1 MVDFRPFSALRYDP
15 SVAGDASA
23 LIAPPYDVVSD
34 ADRAALQ
41 ARSPYNISRVDYPA
55 NADYGESRRAI
66 EEWLAA
72 GVLTRDPVPD
82 LYVYDQEFVM
92 PASAAGMHGATRR
105 RRGVFGRLR

>member
-23 LIAPPYDVVSD
+23 LIAPPYDVVSPT
-34 ADRAALQ
+34 APPPCG

-55 NADYGESRRAI
+55 NADYAESRRDI

-72 GVLTRDPVPD
+72 GC
-82 LYVYDQEFVM
+82 
-92 PASAAGMHGATRR
+92 
-105 RRGVFGRLR
+105 